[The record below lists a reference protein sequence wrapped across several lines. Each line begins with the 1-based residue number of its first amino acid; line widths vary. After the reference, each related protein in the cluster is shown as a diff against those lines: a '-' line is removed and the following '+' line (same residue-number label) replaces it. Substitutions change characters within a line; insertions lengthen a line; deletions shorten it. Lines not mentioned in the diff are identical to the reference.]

1 MVPLLDDV
9 KSVEKLLRDC
19 LPSQA
24 EDTSALSKALIG
36 RLGKL
41 GCKTALRLAERAI
54 FTAGMQGDITQISA
68 LESILDDLAGDEA
81 LAAQVCELI

>member
-24 EDTSALSKALIG
+24 EDAHALSNALIF